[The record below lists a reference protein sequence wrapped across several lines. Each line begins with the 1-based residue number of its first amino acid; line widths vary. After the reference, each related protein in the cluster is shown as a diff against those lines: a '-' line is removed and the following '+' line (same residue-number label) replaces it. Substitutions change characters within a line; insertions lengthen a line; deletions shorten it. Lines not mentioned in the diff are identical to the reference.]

1 MILIKL
7 NTFST
12 YCIIKW
18 PLFQAFFRSSASLPS
33 KTRNCFAHSFI
44 HSFVEN
50 YFCFFTV
57 KIVSHSFNCRACT
70 SKTDST
76 MKGTCYTQSEC
87 TSKSGTSGGNCAAG
101 KLNEYL
107 KMSFF
112 SIEKPMLLSWL
123 NLESFFISRLWS
135 LLHVHVKS
143 LPKNFKRFLTL
154 LFSLKI
160 NF

>member
-1 MILIKL
+1 MLSNYFCLSWWRDRKL
-7 NTFST
+7 TFLMAS
-12 YCIIKW
+12 K
-18 PLFQAFFRSSASLPS
+18 AFFRSSASLPS

-107 KMSFF
+107 KMSFLAPRNQCF
-112 SIEKPMLLSWL
+112 WVGLILRVFYFQA
-123 NLESFFISRLWS
+123 LEFAACSR
-135 LLHVHVKS
+135 K
-143 LPKNFKRFLTL
+143 KFT
-154 LFSLKI
+154 
-160 NF
+160 